1 MEEKEYLNPIKSILC
16 IYLICFLFRMLEYMF
31 IRTDQSIFG
40 EAFIHKLIGI
50 LVLILAARFFSIKLS
65 KIGFTSVFV
74 N

>member
-1 MEEKEYLNPIKSILC
+1 
-16 IYLICFLFRMLEYMF
+16 MF